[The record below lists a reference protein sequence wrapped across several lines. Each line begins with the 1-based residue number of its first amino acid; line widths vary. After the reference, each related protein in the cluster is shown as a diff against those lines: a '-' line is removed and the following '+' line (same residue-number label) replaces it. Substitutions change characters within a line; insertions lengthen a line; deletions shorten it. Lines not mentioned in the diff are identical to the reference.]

1 LEPDASRSLA
11 GVLAAM
17 ARDALLDHLQR
28 GEPHR
33 ALRLIVAAAS
43 GALGRSICLQAVD
56 AQGQAWHEGPPQTA
70 PFTSLPLTRLG
81 RPLGHLHLQG
91 HSSSQALEAELQPL
105 LATLTE
111 LLFQA
116 NRAQPMPGSG
126 APQGDLIRAAL
137 AGADTFVWEW
147 TLDNDWLTD
156 IDQGLLLLGWTVDQV
171 GHTQEDWN
179 RLMHPDDRAAN
190 HEAYLRHER
199 GEVFVYEHSYRI
211 QAVGGEWRWMQERG
225 RIIERHA
232 DGRPSRMV
240 GTQTDI
246 TQRRALEAAALQT
259 AQAQA
264 ASAAKTQFL
273 ARMSH
278 ELRTPLNAVL
288 GFAQLMEMDHE
299 EPPAP
304 GQLRRLKLVREAG
317 EHLLHMINDML
328 DLTRI
333 ESGGMLLTLE
343 SVPLRALVV
352 QALDMVRGAAE
363 VAQVQLDLAPGE
375 EVSAQADRTRTR
387 QVLLNLLTNAI
398 KYNRAGGRVTVVV
411 GRAADGQA
419 QVEVRDTGVGIAESA
434 LPHIFEPFHRGD
446 QQRGAVDGAG
456 IGLSVTQALAE
467 LMDGRVR
474 ASSTLG
480 VGSVFTLQLPDH
492 LPPSPEAQRDTQ
504 FKA

>member
-1 LEPDASRSLA
+1 
-11 GVLAAM
+11 
-17 ARDALLDHLQR
+17 
-28 GEPHR
+28 
-33 ALRLIVAAAS
+33 
-43 GALGRSICLQAVD
+43 
-56 AQGQAWHEGPPQTA
+56 
-70 PFTSLPLTRLG
+70 
-81 RPLGHLHLQG
+81 
-91 HSSSQALEAELQPL
+91 
-105 LATLTE
+105 
-111 LLFQA
+111 
-116 NRAQPMPGSG
+116 
-126 APQGDLIRAAL
+126 
-137 AGADTFVWEW
+137 
-147 TLDNDWLTD
+147 
-156 IDQGLLLLGWTVDQV
+156 
-171 GHTQEDWN
+171 
-179 RLMHPDDRAAN
+179 
-190 HEAYLRHER
+190 
-199 GEVFVYEHSYRI
+199 
-211 QAVGGEWRWMQERG
+211 
-225 RIIERHA
+225 
-232 DGRPSRMV
+232 
-240 GTQTDI
+240 
-246 TQRRALEAAALQT
+246 
-259 AQAQA
+259 
-264 ASAAKTQFL
+264 
-273 ARMSH
+273 
-278 ELRTPLNAVL
+278 
-288 GFAQLMEMDHE
+288 
-299 EPPAP
+299 
-304 GQLRRLKLVREAG
+304 
-317 EHLLHMINDML
+317 
-328 DLTRI
+328 
-333 ESGGMLLTLE
+333 MLLTLE